1 MSHAEHHI
9 SSIKTLTIV
18 FGGLV
23 FLTVLTVLTAQLDL
37 GAFNVPLALAIATTK
52 AALVVVIFMAL
63 KWDNK
68 VNTAIF
74 GIGILFVIVFISFTL
89 FDTLNRGDLTN
100 TTKGTV
106 QDQQIQAEKLQAQ
119 EPDASAIQFNRTPQ

>member
-1 MSHAEHHI
+1 
-9 SSIKTLTIV
+9 
-18 FGGLV
+18 
-23 FLTVLTVLTAQLDL
+23 
-37 GAFNVPLALAIATTK
+37 
-52 AALVVVIFMAL
+52 VILMAL